1 MTQNNAQAA
10 PGPRASHYVSLTN
23 GGIYP
28 AMTAPL
34 GHEDANPAD
43 WRAANPDE
51 IQRYQQG
58 QLEVDVSPI
67 QLGDAAPAALTALAT
82 PAALTLAADD
92 VVVPQA
98 PPASVAPVAEAPVV
112 TGSVNIPSPPAAP
125 TAAPAPVAPP
135 TAPGAI
141 PRAPSA
147 E

>member
-10 PGPRASHYVSLTN
+10 PGPRATHYVSLTN

-28 AMTAPL
+28 AMTSPL

-51 IQRYQQG
+51 VQRYEQG

-67 QLGDAAPAALTALAT
+67 QLGDAAPAALTAIAT
-82 PAALTLAADD
+82 PAALTLADDD
-92 VVVPQA
+92 VVVPPA
-98 PPASVAPVAEAPVV
+98 PPVSAAPVAEAPVV
-112 TGSVNIPSPPAAP
+112 SATVNIPAPPAP
-125 TAAPAPVAPP
+125 TAAPAPIAPP
-135 TAPGAI
+135 AAPGAI

>member
-10 PGPRASHYVSLTN
+10 PGPRATHYVSLTN

-43 WRAANPDE
+43 WRAATPQE

-58 QLEVDVSPI
+58 QQAVDVSPI
-67 QLGDAAPAALTALAT
+67 HLGESPIVPAGLST

-92 VVVPQA
+92 A
-98 PPASVAPVAEAPVV
+98 PPVAPVVPVAPIAEAPVV
-112 TGSVNIPSPPAAP
+112 SASVSIPSPAP

-135 TAPGAI
+135 AAPTNPGVI
-141 PRAPSA
+141 QRAPSA